1 MVTEDNEELNQ
12 PKLGVVPR
20 IAILGISVFLMLSSS
35 ADVTCK
41 YCGQKR
47 QSVQALVSAAC
58 PRHPALFEG
67 MATEKFTCVY
77 C

>member
-41 YCGQKR
+41 YCAEAAERSG
-47 QSVQALVSAAC
+47 ACFGGVSAASGGG
-58 PRHPALFEG
+58 E
-67 MATEKFTCVY
+67 
-77 C
+77 

>member
-47 QSVQALVSAAC
+47 QSGQKRKGRLADVQSRKRRSSLGDRV
-58 PRHPALFEG
+58 
-67 MATEKFTCVY
+67 
-77 C
+77 